1 MRSAAAAPRCHTE
14 SAIPG
19 SDRQPADPPSAR
31 PSQPAVSAAGCWCAL
46 TVVLLVSLSSPLSAQ
61 TTTRVSVGPGGVE
74 RFGSEGLR
82 QIFGTWPTIS
92 ADGRYVAYAREIGG
106 VVPDDSNGLS
116 DVFVHDRLTGQTTR
130 VSVATGGGE
139 GNLGSTESAISADGR
154 YVAFASD
161 ATNLVAGD
169 SNGQQDVFV
178 RDRQTGQTTRV
189 SVATGGAQ
197 ANGPSD
203 SSAISADGRYVAF
216 ASYATNLVT
225 GDSNGRRDVFVH
237 DRQTG
242 QTTRVSVATGG
253 AQANDPSGAS
263 AMSAD
268 GRYVAFV
275 SDASNLVA
283 DDTNGASDIF
293 LHDVWTGQT
302 RRVSVAANGT
312 EADSGSYEPDVSV
325 TGRYVAFSSSAS
337 NLVPDDTNRSPD
349 IFVHDVWTSQTTRVS
364 VATGGA
370 PANDRSEQPTIT
382 GDGRYVAFT
391 SWASNLVAGDTN
403 GQPDV
408 FVHDRLTGQTERVSV
423 DSFGRQVMDWS
434 GNAAMSADGTCVVF
448 DSAAA
453 HLVPGDTNGL
463 VEPFVHDR
471 TAGTVWRVMLKP
483 DGTQVLYPGGT
494 VGSAATI
501 SGDGRHVAFR
511 RPFPRLAALGDIFV
525 HAREFLETR
534 LVSTFG
540 AGTPALTD
548 DGRYVAFP
556 FIFDYL
562 VPDDTNGQQDIFVRD
577 WQTGQ
582 TTRVSVATGGA
593 QANGPSDS
601 SAISADGRYVA
612 FASYA
617 TNLVTGDS
625 NGRRDVFVHDRQ
637 TGQTTRV
644 SVATGGAQ
652 ANDPSGASAMSAD
665 GRYVA
670 FVSDASNLVADDT
683 NGASDIFLHD
693 VWTGQTRR
701 VSVAANGTEADSG
714 SYEPDV
720 SVTGRYVAFSS
731 SASNLVPDDTNRSP
745 DIFVHD
751 VWTSQT
757 TRVSVATG
765 GAPANDRSEQP
776 TITGDGRYVAFTSW
790 ASNLVAGDT
799 NGQPDV
805 FVHDRLTGETRRVS
819 VATGGGEG
827 NGGSTQAAISA
838 DGQHVA
844 FTSEASNLVPNDT
857 NGASD
862 VFVASADTDQ
872 DGLPYDWEV
881 QFGLDPTDATGV
893 NGPLGDPDGD
903 GRTNAQELAEQ
914 THPTNVAALS
924 RYLAEGATSRF
935 FDTQLALFNPT
946 ATPARALVRYLNA
959 DGTVTARYRYVP
971 GYTRV
976 TLNPKDV
983 LHLPVA
989 EFSTQLETDGLLV
1002 LDRTMRWDTT
1012 TFYGSH
1018 AETAMLAPAPQ
1029 WYFAEGAT
1037 HSGFSLFYLLQN
1049 PHATDT
1055 TVTLTYLRP
1064 GGLPP
1069 LEKPYTVAA
1078 NSRRTIWVNHEAA
1091 TDPALADLAATDLS
1105 VVVTADDPALP
1116 VVAERAMY
1124 LDTDGLVFGA
1134 GHESAGVTAPA
1145 LNWFLAEGATGDYFD
1160 LFVLLANPSATPA
1173 EVQVTYLLPSG
1184 ATVVRPHT
1192 VPANARVTL
1201 WVDHEDAALADTA
1214 VSTAVAVTNGV
1225 PILAERAMWWPGPT
1239 WATWAEAHNSPG
1251 SPVTGPTWALAE
1263 GEVSQDWHIVTYL
1276 LIANTSPTVGEARVT
1291 LYLEDGTT
1299 RTRTFALAANSRFN
1313 VDVAA
1318 EFPDVVN
1325 QRFGAIVESLGP
1337 TPDDLVVERAMYSD
1351 APGLVWA
1358 AGTNALGTRVP

>member
-1 MRSAAAAPRCHTE
+1 MSRILAFADVRRR
-14 SAIPG
+14 PG
-19 SDRQPADPPSAR
+19 QSVPSSVSR
-31 PSQPAVSAAGCWCAL
+31 GLLCIAVAL
-46 TVVLLVSLSSPLSAQ
+46 VLPVVLIAQ
-61 TTTRVSVGPGGVE
+61 TTTRVSVGSGGVE
-74 RFGSEGLR
+74 VSGGRPGYASGAPSLSADGR
-82 QIFGTWPTIS
+82 YVSYYAADDDLVLGDTNNAHDIFVHDRLTGQTTRVSMATGGGQGNGPSFYSAIS
-92 ADGRYVAYAREIGG
+92 ADGRYVAFDSYATNLVPGDTTNTSDIFVHDRQTGHTTRVSVATDGGEANSSSYFPAISADGRYVAFSSSASNLVPGDTNNAPDIFVHDRQTGQTTRVNVATDGGEANGFSFDLAISADGRYVAFASSANNLVPGDTNEWTDIFAYDRLTGQTTRVSVTTGGGEPNGSSSAPAISGDGRYVAFTSWASNLVPGDTNGQHDIFVCDVWTGQTTRVSVAPGGGEANGPGSDEPAISADGQHVAFTSAASNLVPNDTNGVSDVFVHDRSTGQTARMSVGLFGQQGNRASHTPASSADGNLVVFDSAATNLVPGDTNGLVEPFVRDRATGTLSRAMVRSDGAQAIGG
-106 VVPDDSNGLS
+106 SGNSSAAISADGRYVAFSSPATSLTTRTTTQFGRDVFVHDRVTGGTSWVTEPEAFSSYSDSWAAAISLDGRYVVVASFELLKYSPFPDTLLS
-116 DVFVHDRLTGQTTR
+116 DQLTGQITTIATGGGPWGGALDYGAAVSMDGRHVAFVSGASDLVPGEINHALNVFVHDRLTGQTTR
-130 VSVATGGGE
+130 VSVSTGGGE
-139 GNLGSTESAISADGR
+139 ANSSSGRPAMSADGR
-154 YVAFASD
+154 CVAFQSYAS
-161 ATNLVAGD
+161 NLVPGD
-169 SNGQQDVFV
+169 ANNWSDIFV
-178 RDRQTGQTTRV
+178 RDRLTGQTTRV
-189 SVATGGAQ
+189 SVATGGIE
-197 ANGPSD
+197 ANSSSGKPS
-203 SSAISADGRYVAF
+203 ISADGRYVAF
-216 ASYATNLVT
+216 YSDASNLVP
-225 GDSNGRRDVFVH
+225 GDTNGRPDVFVH

-242 QTTRVSVATGG
+242 QTTRVGVDTRGWG
-253 AQANDPSGAS
+253 YGSG
-263 AMSAD
+263 
-268 GRYVAFV
+268 
-275 SDASNLVA
+275 
-283 DDTNGASDIF
+283 
-293 LHDVWTGQT
+293 
-302 RRVSVAANGT
+302 
-312 EADSGSYEPDVSV
+312 P
-325 TGRYVAFSSSAS
+325 
-337 NLVPDDTNRSPD
+337 
-349 IFVHDVWTSQTTRVS
+349 
-364 VATGGA
+364 
-370 PANDRSEQPTIT
+370 
-382 GDGRYVAFT
+382 
-391 SWASNLVAGDTN
+391 
-403 GQPDV
+403 
-408 FVHDRLTGQTERVSV
+408 
-423 DSFGRQVMDWS
+423 
-434 GNAAMSADGTCVVF
+434 
-448 DSAAA
+448 
-453 HLVPGDTNGL
+453 
-463 VEPFVHDR
+463 
-471 TAGTVWRVMLKP
+471 
-483 DGTQVLYPGGT
+483 
-494 VGSAATI
+494 
-501 SGDGRHVAFR
+501 
-511 RPFPRLAALGDIFV
+511 
-525 HAREFLETR
+525 
-534 LVSTFG
+534 
-540 AGTPALTD
+540 
-548 DGRYVAFP
+548 
-556 FIFDYL
+556 
-562 VPDDTNGQQDIFVRD
+562 
-577 WQTGQ
+577 
-582 TTRVSVATGGA
+582 
-593 QANGPSDS
+593 
-601 SAISADGRYVA
+601 AISADGRYVA
-612 FASYA
+612 FE
-617 TNLVTGDS
+617 
-625 NGRRDVFVHDRQ
+625 
-637 TGQTTRV
+637 
-644 SVATGGAQ
+644 
-652 ANDPSGASAMSAD
+652 SG
-665 GRYVA
+665 
-670 FVSDASNLVADDT
+670 
-683 NGASDIFLHD
+683 
-693 VWTGQTRR
+693 
-701 VSVAANGTEADSG
+701 
-714 SYEPDV
+714 
-720 SVTGRYVAFSS
+720 
-731 SASNLVPDDTNRSP
+731 ASNLVPGKTNY
-745 DIFVHD
+745 
-751 VWTSQT
+751 
-757 TRVSVATG
+757 G
-765 GAPANDRSEQP
+765 LN
-776 TITGDGRYVAFTSW
+776 
-790 ASNLVAGDT
+790 
-799 NGQPDV
+799 V

-827 NGGSTQAAISA
+827 NGGSTDAAISA

-844 FTSEASNLVPNDT
+844 FTSDASNLVPNDT

-1160 LFVLLANPSATPA
+1160 LFVLLANPNPTAA
-1173 EVQVTYLLPSG
+1173 EVLVTYLLPSG
-1184 ATVVRPHT
+1184 ATVVKPHT

-1214 VSTAVAVTNGV
+1214 VSTTVAVTNGV

-1313 VDVAA
+1313 VDVAG

-1337 TPDDLVVERAMYSD
+1337 TPAELVVERAMYSD

-1358 AGTNALGTRVP
+1358 AGTNALGTRLP